1 MKTPNR
7 ATLFVAPLSAVVLAL
22 GGLLLLPAF
31 SSTGAIAAS
40 VPAASDP
47 QQPCITDHGDD
58 PKACAELVELEVQDV
73 VPLVEAQ
80 THAVVLTTK
89 DRDIVLPVFVDEA
102 SAVSIAFRLAE
113 REPPQPLAQDLLD
126 DVVKQL
132 GGRVT
137 EVRIDDLRDNV
148 YSGRVFLEQG
158 KRKMTLDARPSD
170 SIAMA
175 LTSHA
180 RIRVTRKVLTLA
192 GISRDEIEGMQG
204 APGVG
209 GSGQG
214 GMDQD
219 EDAPMPLPG
228 MPGAPDP
235 GQQQTPLDMDMDAQ
249 PKGHPALTPQGTGKQ
264 IDL

>member
-1 MKTPNR
+1 MKTPIR
-7 ATLFVAPLSAVVLAL
+7 ASLFVAPLSAVVLAL

-31 SSTGAIAAS
+31 SPSGAIAAA
-40 VPAASDP
+40 VPGAGP
-47 QQPCITDHGDD
+47 QPCVTDQGDD
-58 PKACAELVELEVQDV
+58 PKACTELVELEVQDV
-73 VPLVEAQ
+73 VPLMEAQ

-89 DRDIVLPVFVDEA
+89 DRAIVLPVFVDEA

-113 REPPQPLAQDLLD
+113 RAPPQPLAQDLLD

-192 GISRDEIEGMQG
+192 GINRDDIESLQ
-204 APGVG
+204 PGVG
-209 GSGQG
+209 GSGPG
-214 GMDQD
+214 GMEP
-219 EDAPMPLPG
+219 EDGTPMPLPG
-228 MPGAPDP
+228 MPGAPAAP
-235 GQQQTPLDMDMDAQ
+235 GQPPIDMDTESL
-249 PKGHPALTPQGTGKQ
+249 PPGHPVVTPQGKGKQ
-264 IDL
+264 IEL

>member
-1 MKTPNR
+1 MKTLNR
-7 ATLFVAPLSAVVLAL
+7 ATLFVAPLSAVLLAL
-22 GGLLLLPAF
+22 GGLFLLPAF
-31 SSTGAIAAS
+31 SSSGAIAAS
-40 VPAASDP
+40 VTPAAG
-47 QQPCITDHGDD
+47 QPCITDKGDD

-89 DRDIVLPVFVDEA
+89 DRAIVLPVFVDEA
-102 SAVSIAFRLAE
+102 SAVSIAFRLAD
-113 REPPQPLAQDLLD
+113 RDPPQPLAQDLLD
-126 DVVKQL
+126 DVVKEL
-132 GGRVT
+132 GGKVT

-192 GISRDEIEGMQG
+192 GISREEIEGLQQG
-204 APGVG
+204 EPGVG
-209 GSGQG
+209 GSGPG
-214 GMDQD
+214 GME
-219 EDAPMPLPG
+219 EDAVPLPLPD
-228 MPGAPDP
+228 MPGAPGTGEP
-235 GQQQTPLDMDMDAQ
+235 PIQMDTEGL
-249 PKGHPALTPQGTGKQ
+249 PPGHPLPLPPRGTGKE
-264 IDL
+264 IEL

>member
-1 MKTPNR
+1 
-7 ATLFVAPLSAVVLAL
+7 
-22 GGLLLLPAF
+22 
-31 SSTGAIAAS
+31 
-40 VPAASDP
+40 
-47 QQPCITDHGDD
+47 
-58 PKACAELVELEVQDV
+58 V

-89 DRDIVLPVFVDEA
+89 SRDIVLPVFVDEA

-126 DVVKQL
+126 DVVEQL
-132 GGRVT
+132 GARVT

-180 RIRVTRKVLTLA
+180 RIRVTRKVLTMA
-192 GISRDEIEGMQG
+192 GISRDEIDGLQG
-204 APGVG
+204 GPGVG
-209 GSGQG
+209 GSGRG
-214 GMDQD
+214 GMD
-219 EDAPMPLPG
+219 EDAAPLPLPG
-228 MPGAPDP
+228 MPGAPAP
-235 GQQQTPLDMDMDAQ
+235 SQKQTPLDMDMDNL
-249 PKGHPALTPQGTGKQ
+249 PKGHPAITPQGTGKQ

>member
-31 SSTGAIAAS
+31 SPTGAAAAS
-40 VPAASDP
+40 VPAASTP
-47 QQPCITDHGDD
+47 QQPCITDQGDD

-89 DRDIVLPVFVDEA
+89 SRDIVLPVFVDEA

-132 GGRVT
+132 GARVT

-180 RIRVTRKVLTLA
+180 RIRVTRKVLTMA
-192 GISRDEIEGMQG
+192 GISRDEIEGLQG
-204 APGVG
+204 GPGVG
-209 GSGQG
+209 GSGPG
-214 GMDQD
+214 GMD
-219 EDAPMPLPG
+219 EDAAPLPLPG
-228 MPGAPDP
+228 MPGAP
-235 GQQQTPLDMDMDAQ
+235 GQKQTPLDMDMDTL
-249 PKGHPALTPQGTGKQ
+249 PKGHPPITPQGTGKQ

>member
-1 MKTPNR
+1 VR
-7 ATLFVAPLSAVVLAL
+7 SLPLSAVVLAL
-22 GGLLLLPAF
+22 GGLLFLPAF
-31 SSTGAIAAS
+31 SSNGAIAAS
-40 VPAASDP
+40 TPEESASRE
-47 QQPCITDHGDD
+47 QPCITNRGDD

-73 VPLVEAQ
+73 VPLVEAD

-158 KRKMTLDARPSD
+158 KKKLALDARPSD

-204 APGVG
+204 GPGVG

-214 GMDQD
+214 GMDMK
-219 EDAPMPLPG
+219 EDAEPLPVPG
-228 MPGAPDP
+228 MPGAPATP
-235 GQQQTPLDMDMDAQ
+235 PSQQQQTPLDMDMDAQ
-249 PKGHPALTPQGTGKQ
+249 PHGHPAVAPQGTGKQ

>member
-1 MKTPNR
+1 V
-7 ATLFVAPLSAVVLAL
+7 LF
-22 GGLLLLPAF
+22 
-31 SSTGAIAAS
+31 
-40 VPAASDP
+40 
-47 QQPCITDHGDD
+47 
-58 PKACAELVELEVQDV
+58 
-73 VPLVEAQ
+73 VEAQ

-126 DVVKQL
+126 DVVQQL

-192 GISRDEIEGMQG
+192 GISRDEIDGMQG
-204 APGVG
+204 GPGVG

-214 GMDQD
+214 GMDMD
-219 EDAPMPLPG
+219 EDAAPPLPG
-228 MPGAPDP
+228 MPGVPDP
-235 GQQQTPLDMDMDAQ
+235 GQQQTPLDMDMDALPQ
-249 PKGHPALTPQGTGKQ
+249 GHPALTPQGTGKQ

>member
-7 ATLFVAPLSAVVLAL
+7 ATLFVAPLSAIVLAL

-31 SSTGAIAAS
+31 SSQRAIAAS
-40 VPAASDP
+40 VTSAAGE
-47 QQPCITDHGDD
+47 PCITNEGDD
-58 PKACAELVELEVQDV
+58 PKACTELVDLEVQDV
-73 VPLVEAQ
+73 VPLMEAQ

-89 DRDIVLPVFVDEA
+89 DRAIVLPVFVDEA

-113 REPPQPLAQDLLD
+113 RAPPQPLAQDLLD

-137 EVRIDDLRDNV
+137 EVRIDDLRDNI
-148 YSGRVFLEQG
+148 YFGRLFLEQG

-192 GISRDEIEGMQG
+192 GISREEIESLQEGG
-204 APGVG
+204 PGVG
-209 GSGQG
+209 GSGPG
-214 GMDQD
+214 DLM
-219 EDAPMPLPG
+219 EEPTPMPGL
-228 MPGAPDP
+228 PGAPDSQP
-235 GQQQTPLDMDMDAQ
+235 PIDMDMESM
-249 PKGHPALTPQGTGKQ
+249 PPGHPTLTPRGTGKE
-264 IDL
+264 IEL

>member
-1 MKTPNR
+1 M
-7 ATLFVAPLSAVVLAL
+7 LLAL

-31 SSTGAIAAS
+31 TAPGAAAAATPGTGS
-40 VPAASDP
+40 
-47 QQPCITDHGDD
+47 QPCITESGGD
-58 PKACAELVELEVQDV
+58 PKACSELVELEVQDV
-73 VPLVEAQ
+73 VPLMEAQ

-89 DRDIVLPVFVDEA
+89 DRNIVLPVFVDEA

-192 GISRDEIEGMQG
+192 GISRDEIESLQEGG
-204 APGVG
+204 PGVG
-209 GSGQG
+209 GSGPG
-214 GMDQD
+214 GM
-219 EDAPMPLPG
+219 EDGEPMPG
-228 MPGAPDP
+228 MPGTLPAP
-235 GQQQTPLDMDMDAQ
+235 GQRQPPTDLDMDMDMEAL
-249 PKGHPALTPQGTGKQ
+249 PPGHPMTVPPKGTGKE
-264 IDL
+264 IEL

>member
-40 VPAASDP
+40 VPEASS

-126 DVVKQL
+126 DVVQQL

-158 KRKMTLDARPSD
+158 KRKMTLEARPSD

-204 APGVG
+204 GPGVG

-214 GMDQD
+214 GMDMD
-219 EDAPMPLPG
+219 EDAAPLPLPG
-228 MPGAPDP
+228 TPDSS
-235 GQQQTPLDMDMDAQ
+235 QQQTPLDMDMDTLPQ
-249 PKGHPALTPQGTGKQ
+249 GHPALTPQGTGKQ

>member
-7 ATLFVAPLSAVVLAL
+7 ATLFVAPLSAILLAL

-31 SSTGAIAAS
+31 SPSGAIAAA
-40 VPAASDP
+40 VPGAEKE
-47 QQPCITDHGDD
+47 PCVTDQGED
-58 PKACAELVELEVQDV
+58 PKACMELVDLEVQDV
-73 VPLVEAQ
+73 VPLMEAQ

-89 DRDIVLPVFVDEA
+89 DRAIVLPVFVDEA

-113 REPPQPLAQDLLD
+113 RDPPQPLAQDLLD
-126 DVVKQL
+126 DVVQKL

-148 YSGRVFLEQG
+148 YSGRLFLQQG
-158 KRKMTLDARPSD
+158 QRKMTLDARPSD

-192 GISRDEIEGMQG
+192 GISRDEIESLQEGG
-204 APGVG
+204 PGVG
-209 GSGQG
+209 GSGPG
-214 GMDQD
+214 GMMD
-219 EDAPMPLPG
+219 EEPVPLPT
-228 MPGAPDP
+228 PGLPGGEAPSHP
-235 GQQQTPLDMDMDAQ
+235 PIDMHTV
-249 PKGHPALTPQGTGKQ
+249 PPTGTGKP
-264 IDL
+264 IEL

>member
-31 SSTGAIAAS
+31 SSAGAVAAA
-40 VPAASDP
+40 VPAASS
-47 QQPCITDHGDD
+47 QPCITDDGDD

-113 REPPQPLAQDLLD
+113 RSPPQPLAQDLLD
-126 DVVKQL
+126 DVVKEL
-132 GGRVT
+132 GGKVT

-204 APGVG
+204 GPGVG
-209 GSGQG
+209 GSG
-214 GMDQD
+214 GMDT
-219 EDAPMPLPG
+219 EEGVPLPLPG
-228 MPGAPDP
+228 MPGAPSQ
-235 GQQQTPLDMDMDAQ
+235 GQPPPLDMDLDSL
-249 PKGHPALTPQGTGKQ
+249 PPGHPPVTPQGTGKQ
-264 IDL
+264 IEL

>member
-1 MKTPNR
+1 M
-7 ATLFVAPLSAVVLAL
+7 LLAL

-31 SSTGAIAAS
+31 TAPGAVAAAAPPGTGS
-40 VPAASDP
+40 
-47 QQPCITDHGDD
+47 QPCVTESGGD
-58 PKACAELVELEVQDV
+58 PKACTELVELEVQDV
-73 VPLVEAQ
+73 VPLMEAQ

-89 DRDIVLPVFVDEA
+89 DRAIVLPVFVDEA

-126 DVVKQL
+126 DVVAKL

-180 RIRVTRKVLTLA
+180 RIRVTRKVLALA
-192 GISRDEIEGMQG
+192 GISRDEIESLREGG
-204 APGVG
+204 PGVG
-209 GSGQG
+209 GSGPG
-214 GMDQD
+214 GMDME
-219 EDAPMPLPG
+219 EDVSPLPIPG
-228 MPGAPDP
+228 MPAP
-235 GQQQTPLDMDMDAQ
+235 GQQPPPTDLDLDMEAL
-249 PKGHPALTPQGTGKQ
+249 PPGHPSVPPKGTGKE
-264 IDL
+264 IEL

>member
-1 MKTPNR
+1 
-7 ATLFVAPLSAVVLAL
+7 VALAL

-31 SSTGAIAAS
+31 SPSGAIAAS
-40 VPAASDP
+40 VPAANA
-47 QQPCITDHGDD
+47 QPCITADGDD

-89 DRDIVLPVFVDEA
+89 DRGIVLPVFVDEA
-102 SAVSIAFRLAE
+102 SAVSIAFRLAD
-113 REPPQPLAQDLLD
+113 RNPPQPLAQDLLD

-132 GGRVT
+132 GGKVT

-158 KRKMTLDARPSD
+158 KKKMTLDARPSD

-192 GISRDEIEGMQG
+192 GISRDEIEGLQG
-204 APGVG
+204 GPGVG
-209 GSGQG
+209 GSGPG
-214 GMDQD
+214 GMDQE
-219 EDAPMPLPG
+219 EDAAPLPLPG
-228 MPGAPDP
+228 MPGAPSQ
-235 GQQQTPLDMDMDAQ
+235 GQPPPLDMDMDAL
-249 PKGHPALTPQGTGKQ
+249 PKGHPPVVPQGTGKQ
-264 IDL
+264 IEL

>member
-31 SSTGAIAAS
+31 SPAGAVAAA
-40 VPAASDP
+40 VPSAAP
-47 QQPCITDHGDD
+47 QPCVTDDGDD

-89 DRDIVLPVFVDEA
+89 DRGIVLPVFVDEA
-102 SAVSIAFRLAE
+102 SAVSIAFRLAD
-113 REPPQPLAQDLLD
+113 RNPPQPLAQDLLD

-132 GGRVT
+132 GAKVT

-148 YSGRVFLEQG
+148 YSGRVFLQQG

-192 GISRDEIEGMQG
+192 GISRDEIEGLQG
-204 APGVG
+204 GPGVG
-209 GSGQG
+209 GSGRG
-214 GMDQD
+214 GLGMDP
-219 EDAPMPLPG
+219 EPMPLPG
-228 MPGAPDP
+228 MPGAPSQAQP
-235 GQQQTPLDMDMDAQ
+235 PIDMDLDGL
-249 PKGHPALTPQGTGKQ
+249 PPGHPPVVPQGTGKQ
-264 IDL
+264 IEL

>member
-1 MKTPNR
+1 MTE
-7 ATLFVAPLSAVVLAL
+7 S
-22 GGLLLLPAF
+22 GG
-31 SSTGAIAAS
+31 
-40 VPAASDP
+40 
-47 QQPCITDHGDD
+47 D
-58 PKACAELVELEVQDV
+58 PKACTELVELEVQDV
-73 VPLVEAQ
+73 VPLMEAQ

-89 DRDIVLPVFVDEA
+89 DRAIVLPVFVDEA

-126 DVVKQL
+126 DVVAKL

-192 GISRDEIEGMQG
+192 GINRDEIESLQEGG
-204 APGVG
+204 PGVG
-209 GSGQG
+209 GSGPG
-214 GMDQD
+214 GMDME
-219 EDAPMPLPG
+219 EDVSPLPIPG
-228 MPGAPDP
+228 MPAP
-235 GQQQTPLDMDMDAQ
+235 GQQPPPTDLDMDMEGL
-249 PKGHPALTPQGTGKQ
+249 PPGHPAVLVPPKGTGKE
-264 IDL
+264 IEL

>member
-1 MKTPNR
+1 VKTPNR
-7 ATLFVAPLSAVVLAL
+7 ATLFVAPLSAVLLAL

-31 SSTGAIAAS
+31 SPSGAIAAA
-40 VPAASDP
+40 VPGAAKA
-47 QQPCITDHGDD
+47 PCVTDQGDD
-58 PKACAELVELEVQDV
+58 PKACSELVDLEVQDV
-73 VPLVEAQ
+73 VPLMEAQ

-89 DRDIVLPVFVDEA
+89 DRAIVLPVFVDEA

-126 DVVKQL
+126 DVVQKL

-148 YSGRVFLEQG
+148 YSGRLFLEQG

-192 GISRDEIEGMQG
+192 GISRDEIESLQEGG
-204 APGVG
+204 PGVG
-209 GSGQG
+209 GSGPG
-214 GMDQD
+214 GMM
-219 EDAPMPLPG
+219 EEPAPLPT
-228 MPGAPDP
+228 PGLPGGEAPSQP
-235 GQQQTPLDMDMDAQ
+235 PIDMHTIS
-249 PKGHPALTPQGTGKQ
+249 PKGTGEP
-264 IDL
+264 IEL

>member
-1 MKTPNR
+1 M
-7 ATLFVAPLSAVVLAL
+7 VLAL

-40 VPAASDP
+40 VPGAAP
-47 QQPCITDHGDD
+47 QPCFTADGDD
-58 PKACAELVELEVQDV
+58 PKACVELVELEVQDV
-73 VPLVEAQ
+73 VPLMEAQ

-89 DRDIVLPVFVDEA
+89 DRAIVLPVFVDEA
-102 SAVSIAFRLAE
+102 SAVSIAFRLAD
-113 REPPQPLAQDLLD
+113 RDPPQPLAQDLLD

-132 GGRVT
+132 GGKVT

-192 GISRDEIEGMQG
+192 GISRDEIEGLQG
-204 APGVG
+204 GPGVG
-209 GSGQG
+209 GSGPG
-214 GMDQD
+214 GMD
-219 EDAPMPLPG
+219 EEPAPLPVPG
-228 MPGAPDP
+228 MPGAPSQP
-235 GQQQTPLDMDMDAQ
+235 PIDMDTESL
-249 PKGHPALTPQGTGKQ
+249 PPGHPPVIPQGKGKQ
-264 IDL
+264 FDL

>member
-1 MKTPNR
+1 M
-7 ATLFVAPLSAVVLAL
+7 VLAL

-31 SSTGAIAAS
+31 SPSGAIAAV
-40 VPAASDP
+40 VPGESAS
-47 QQPCITDHGDD
+47 QQPCVTERGDD

-102 SAVSIAFRLAE
+102 SAVSIAFRLAD

-126 DVVKQL
+126 DVVKEL

-180 RIRVTRKVLTLA
+180 RIRVTRKVLALA
-192 GISRDEIEGMQG
+192 GISRDEIEGLQQG
-204 APGVG
+204 GPGVG
-209 GSGQG
+209 GSGNLG
-214 GMDQD
+214 TDSD
-219 EDAPMPLPG
+219 EDAQPLPG
-228 MPGAPDP
+228 MPGAPSAP
-235 GQQQTPLDMDMDAQ
+235 PSQQQTPLDMDMNAL
-249 PKGHPALTPQGTGKQ
+249 PHGHPAVTPQGTGKQ

>member
-1 MKTPNR
+1 VKTPNR

-31 SSTGAIAAS
+31 SPVGAVAAA
-40 VPAASDP
+40 VPLASS
-47 QQPCITDHGDD
+47 QPCITAAGDD

-89 DRDIVLPVFVDEA
+89 DRGIVLPVFVDEA
-102 SAVSIAFRLAE
+102 SAVSIAFRLAD
-113 REPPQPLAQDLLD
+113 RNPPQPLAQDLLD

-132 GGRVT
+132 GGTVT

-148 YSGRVFLEQG
+148 YSGRVFLQQG

-192 GISRDEIEGMQG
+192 GISRDEIEGLQG
-204 APGVG
+204 GPGVG
-209 GSGQG
+209 GSGRG
-214 GMDQD
+214 GMDSKG
-219 EDAPMPLPG
+219 AVPMPLPG
-228 MPGAPDP
+228 MPSQ
-235 GQQQTPLDMDMDAQ
+235 GQPPIDMDMDTLPQ
-249 PKGHPALTPQGTGKQ
+249 GHPPITPLGTGKP
-264 IDL
+264 IEL

>member
-7 ATLFVAPLSAVVLAL
+7 AALFVAPLSAVFLAL

-31 SSTGAIAAS
+31 GPSSGAIAAS
-40 VPAASDP
+40 AVTPAVG
-47 QQPCITDHGDD
+47 QPCITAKGDD

-89 DRDIVLPVFVDEA
+89 DRAIVLPVFVDEA
-102 SAVSIAFRLAE
+102 SAVSIAFRLAD
-113 REPPQPLAQDLLD
+113 RDPPQPLAQDLLD

-132 GGRVT
+132 GGKVT

-180 RIRVTRKVLTLA
+180 RIRVTRKVLTIA
-192 GISRDEIEGMQG
+192 GISRDEIEGLQKDG
-204 APGVG
+204 PGVG
-209 GSGQG
+209 GSGKG
-214 GMDQD
+214 GMLE
-219 EDAPMPLPG
+219 EDGTPLPLPG
-228 MPGAPDP
+228 MPGAPDTGEP
-235 GQQQTPLDMDMDAQ
+235 PIQMDTEGL
-249 PKGHPALTPQGTGKQ
+249 PPGHPLPAPPKGTGKE
-264 IDL
+264 IEL

>member
-7 ATLFVAPLSAVVLAL
+7 ATLFVAPLSAVLLAL

-31 SSTGAIAAS
+31 TPQGAIAAS
-40 VPAASDP
+40 VTGAGPE
-47 QQPCITDHGDD
+47 PCITDKGED
-58 PKACAELVELEVQDV
+58 PKACSELVDLEVQDV
-73 VPLVEAQ
+73 VPLMEAQ

-89 DRDIVLPVFVDEA
+89 DRAIVLPVFVDEA

-113 REPPQPLAQDLLD
+113 RDPPQPLAQDLLD
-126 DVVKQL
+126 DVVKKL

-148 YSGRVFLEQG
+148 YSGRLFLEQG

-192 GISRDEIEGMQG
+192 GISRDEIESLQEGG
-204 APGVG
+204 PGVG
-209 GSGQG
+209 GSGPG
-214 GMDQD
+214 GMME
-219 EDAPMPLPG
+219 EDATPMPMPMPG
-228 MPGAPDP
+228 MPGAPSQP
-235 GQQQTPLDMDMDAQ
+235 PIDMDTNSM
-249 PKGHPALTPQGTGKQ
+249 PPGEPPTVP
-264 IDL
+264 